1 MPPIGDYLVTA
12 AFNWNAG
19 DWWFTDATPAGFTI
33 NWQKDADIARI
44 VINVLKR
51 FWPQKIAI

>member
-1 MPPIGDYLVTA
+1 LPPVGDYLVTA

-44 VINVLKR
+44 VINVSL
-51 FWPQKIAI
+51 WPQKIAI